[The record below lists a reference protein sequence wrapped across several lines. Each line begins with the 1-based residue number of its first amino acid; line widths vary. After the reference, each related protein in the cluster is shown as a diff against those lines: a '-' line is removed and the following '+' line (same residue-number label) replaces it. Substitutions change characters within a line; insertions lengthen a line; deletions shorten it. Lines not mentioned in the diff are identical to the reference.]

1 MRKEF
6 YKTLLNPATKNV
18 AIKSIKN
25 ELTYVTSPSNI
36 INILTDN
43 KMRNS
48 TQYIRTTVFV
58 QDKDEI
64 RYKNL
69 YRVEARLK
77 KLFGIKFKLIFCN
90 ANLSPNEILR
100 LSSLKGKNT
109 ISFID
114 IENFTLREQSE
125 KEKIQNIRNLVFETL
140 IMGNN
145 DSMVICAN
153 GEVLDLSE
161 RELSEYVENDQVV
174 LIRTGGKDCS
184 DLRLV
189 QTIQKLFE
197 QGKLNNYSK
206 INIVSGDGF
215 FSSIVNWLKN
225 KKFNLNIYG
234 QLEVSHHELAND
246 LNFIPLSKS
255 NLVLPKI

>member
-6 YKTLLNPATKNV
+6 YKTLLNPATKHV

-25 ELTYVTSPSNI
+25 ELTYVTSSSNI

-77 KLFGIKFKLIFCN
+77 KLFGIKFKVIFCN

-100 LSSLKGKNT
+100 LSS
-109 ISFID
+109 
-114 IENFTLREQSE
+114 
-125 KEKIQNIRNLVFETL
+125 
-140 IMGNN
+140 
-145 DSMVICAN
+145 
-153 GEVLDLSE
+153 
-161 RELSEYVENDQVV
+161 
-174 LIRTGGKDCS
+174 
-184 DLRLV
+184 
-189 QTIQKLFE
+189 
-197 QGKLNNYSK
+197 
-206 INIVSGDGF
+206 
-215 FSSIVNWLKN
+215 
-225 KKFNLNIYG
+225 
-234 QLEVSHHELAND
+234 
-246 LNFIPLSKS
+246 
-255 NLVLPKI
+255 

>member
-1 MRKEF
+1 M
-6 YKTLLNPATKNV
+6 
-18 AIKSIKN
+18 
-25 ELTYVTSPSNI
+25 TSPSNI

-77 KLFGIKFKLIFCN
+77 KLFGIKFKVIFCN

-161 RELSEYVENDQVV
+161 RELSEYVENGQVV
-174 LIRTGGKDCS
+174 LIRTGGK
-184 DLRLV
+184 RLF
-189 QTIQKLFE
+189 QI
-197 QGKLNNYSK
+197 
-206 INIVSGDGF
+206 
-215 FSSIVNWLKN
+215 
-225 KKFNLNIYG
+225 
-234 QLEVSHHELAND
+234 
-246 LNFIPLSKS
+246 
-255 NLVLPKI
+255 

>member
-6 YKTLLNPATKNV
+6 YKTLLNPATKHV

-25 ELTYVTSPSNI
+25 ELTYVTSSSNI

-58 QDKDEI
+58 QEKDEI

-69 YRVEARLK
+69 YRVEERLK
-77 KLFGIKFKLIFCN
+77 KLFGIKFKVIFCN

-140 IMGNN
+140 IMGSN

-153 GEVLDLSE
+153 GEVLDLSKSYVALKARVTGSNNE
-161 RELSEYVENDQVV
+161 ANHANAIMNVNIPIDQGGSDFDSYQHSVSIIKNARMTSQMAGRLEELRDVNV
-174 LIRTGGKDCS
+174 IRNFESNVYKH
-184 DLRLV
+184 
-189 QTIQKLFE
+189 QTVYLF
-197 QGKLNNYSK
+197 
-206 INIVSGDGF
+206 
-215 FSSIVNWLKN
+215 
-225 KKFNLNIYG
+225 
-234 QLEVSHHELAND
+234 
-246 LNFIPLSKS
+246 
-255 NLVLPKI
+255 